1 VPTLLAAI
9 KVEPVT
15 TTQLLDAL
23 GAFASVVGVVGA
35 GLAFVTWL
43 VSDDIGEI
51 GASLTVGTAIGFYP
65 GLCMAAVVLNLNPIP
80 VL

>member
-1 VPTLLAAI
+1 VGSLLAAI
-9 KVEPVT
+9 TVEPIT
-15 TTQLLDAL
+15 TTKLLDAL

-43 VSDDIGEI
+43 ISDEVDEV

-65 GLCMAAVVLNLNPIP
+65 GICMAIVVLNSNPTP
-80 VL
+80 LL